1 MFLFKKLFIF
11 LFVTIS
17 GITTFHQTGS
27 LEEKLIDITVTSS
40 FDNDTITNNVND
52 VSYGT
57 TVTLDSSLGSQ
68 EGYSFSC
75 WIVNGVLED
84 SFLQSHSFVVTQEM
98 DIQGVFHSAS
108 QSVAIFRDTNG
119 NVLDIQYVTNGGNA
133 TEPSITYPDKPG
145 YIVSA
150 TKWDQSLTNITE
162 DTTFTLQYEI
172 DTSSSFD
179 ITVVNGSGGGT
190 YSYNSTVTL
199 TADTAPVGSSF
210 AYWSENGQVISR
222 NATDQFAVLSDRTIK
237 AVYTDGTVSDAPYVS
252 LTADLAVRTGYYSYI
267 GRFYIPEDF
276 SLVEWGMISN
286 DTPDFN
292 IDTTGI
298 GVHQGNFRLSG
309 TNIFMMSFDKN
320 NYNYVK
326 AYLILKD
333 TAGDIVTL
341 YSDTRGQETTVA
353 QTDYYSTSFE
363 DASKGAYE
371 IGDITTQG
379 EIWSLDDALLGSLT
393 NDQVYGTQS
402 VRIRVGNITTQ
413 FAVSDISEI
422 NFLYG
427 RYLGDNASNFSLEL
441 SSDLTNWTVLDDA
454 IYADTAFTRYTYT
467 LDSAAYTTLGL
478 DSNTAYYIRIASSS
492 GERVNIDD
500 FHIKTGV
507 SQTSNVDLTNSMY
520 RQTKPVTITFPETI
534 DLYYS
539 VGDTFT
545 ADTCYAT
552 DIVNGNVSCSV
563 SGSVDT
569 NTRGDFTVTYTAK
582 SYEGITYSE
591 TKDFVVFKD
600 DSYLDV
606 DYTGYYDGIE
616 GLYGNDLLLALRT
629 IINTDLTRIS
639 YGDVRYALETVDED
653 PDHPGNV
660 LLMYDHSYVTATWD
674 GGLTWNREHVWPN
687 SRLGVDR
694 VDNTDINIASDLHNL
709 RACDPS
715 INSSRSN
722 KYYDET
728 TTDLSFYPGATS
740 EGDAARILFYMAVMY
755 PELTL
760 GNEVLYND
768 TETNYLPEGAKMSM
782 FDVLIGWNYS
792 DPVDTFETNRNDAIY
807 SVQNNRNPFIDYSY
821 LVELIWYDHPNIPE

>member
-1 MFLFKKLFIF
+1 MSILKKTFILFFLIF
-11 LFVTIS
+11 PGF
-17 GITTFHQTGS
+17 S
-27 LEEKLIDITVTSS
+27 LTNGGTLDEKTVDITITSK
-40 FDNDTITNNVND
+40 FDNDTLVNNISGANFG
-52 VSYGT
+52 ST
-57 TVTLDSSLGSQ
+57 ITLDSSLYSQ
-68 EGYSFSC
+68 ENYSFSY
-75 WIVNGVLED
+75 WIVNDVLEPN
-84 SFLQSHSFVVTQEM
+84 FVVGHTFIVNQEM
-98 DIQGVFHSAS
+98 DIVGVFHSAS
-108 QSVAIFRDTNG
+108 QSIAIFRDTNG

-133 TEPSITYPDKPG
+133 TDPSITYPDKPG
-145 YIVSA
+145 YVVQT
-150 TKWDQSLTNITE
+150 TKWDHSFTNITE
-162 DTTFTLQYEI
+162 DTVFTLQYEI
-172 DTSSSFD
+172 DTSSTFD
-179 ITVVNGSGGGT
+179 LAVINGTGSGT
-190 YSYNSTVTL
+190 YVYNSTVTL
-199 TADTAPVGSSF
+199 TADTAPVGQSF
-210 AYWSENGQVISR
+210 AYWEEDGQIISR
-222 NATDQFAVLSDRTIK
+222 NATDSFAILKNRTIE
-237 AVYTDGTVSDAPYVS
+237 AVYTDSLVSDAPFISMTDDVG
-252 LTADLAVRTGYYSYI
+252 VRTGYYSYI
-267 GRFYIPEDF
+267 SRFYVPEDF

-286 DTPDFN
+286 STPDFD
-292 IDTTGI
+292 IDTVGI
-298 GVHQGNFRLSG
+298 GIHQGNFRMTG

-363 DASKGAYE
+363 NDTKGSYA
-371 IGDITTQG
+371 IGDINVDG
-379 EIWSLDDALLGSLT
+379 ETWSLDDALLGNLA
-393 NDQVYGTQS
+393 NDQKDLTQS
-402 VRIRVGNITTQ
+402 VRLRVGNVTTQ
-413 FAVSDISEI
+413 FSVSGISEI

-427 RYLGDNASNFSLEL
+427 RYLGDNASYFSLEL

-454 IYADTAFTRYTYT
+454 IYADTTFTRYTYT
-467 LDSAAYTTLGL
+467 LDSSAYTTLGL
-478 DSNTAYYIRIASSS
+478 DSNTAYYIRIVSSS
-492 GERVNIDD
+492 SQRVNIDD

-507 SQTSNVDLTNSMY
+507 SQTSNVDLTNAMY

-539 VGDTFT
+539 VGDPFT

-552 DIVNGNVSCSV
+552 DIVNGSVSCSV
-563 SGSVDT
+563 SGTVNT
-569 NTRGDFTVTYTAK
+569 NTRGDFTVTYEAT

-616 GLYGNDLLLALRT
+616 GLYGQDLLLGLRT
-629 IINTDLTRIS
+629 IINANLTRIS

-653 PDHPGNV
+653 PSHPGNV

-728 TTDLSFYPGATS
+728 TTELSFYPGATS

-768 TETNYLPEGAKMSM
+768 TETNYLPAGAKMSM
-782 FDVLIGWNYS
+782 FDALIGWNYS

-807 SVQNNRNPFIDYSY
+807 GIQNNRNPFIDYSY
-821 LVELIWYDHPNIPE
+821 LVELIWYDDPNIPE